1 MAEYLSSLRR
11 FFRLRSGKDER
22 IAKGEVDMG
31 SDTSQRGG
39 NPAPGRTKDG
49 QESAIKPGSGSAT
62 STDNKPAGGQS
73 ATTGGTESATR

>member
-1 MAEYLSSLRR
+1 
-11 FFRLRSGKDER
+11 
-22 IAKGEVDMG
+22 MG